1 MNKEY
6 NKFCKRC
13 LYSTSHP
20 LGLILDDDG
29 ICSGCRIHEEK
40 DKLNWLDRFEKL
52 KKIFETNNSEINPID
67 DTLISYLVSLFV
79 EVSRVDYKIDEKE
92 IKFITEILAK
102 EFNFNLDLIKEKL
115 NIVRTS
121 EGLIGYHPITKYFN
135 ENFDVNFKKKV
146 VLGLWKIAFINN
158 DLDKYEDHLVR
169 KVSDL
174 LYISHSDNM
183 LLRNKAKED
192 LCL

>member
-1 MNKEY
+1 M
-6 NKFCKRC
+6 
-13 LYSTSHP
+13 
-20 LGLILDDDG
+20 
-29 ICSGCRIHEEK
+29 
-40 DKLNWLDRFEKL
+40 FEKL
-52 KKIFETNNSEINPID
+52 KKIFETNNSEINSVD

-92 IKFITEILAK
+92 INFIMEILAK
-102 EFNFNLDLIKEKL
+102 EFNFNLDLIKDKL

-121 EGLIGYHPITKYFN
+121 ERLIGYHPITKYLN
-135 ENFDVNFKKKV
+135 ENFDINFKKKV

-174 LYISHSDNM
+174 LYINHADNM

>member
-1 MNKEY
+1 M
-6 NKFCKRC
+6 
-13 LYSTSHP
+13 
-20 LGLILDDDG
+20 
-29 ICSGCRIHEEK
+29 
-40 DKLNWLDRFEKL
+40 FEKL
-52 KKIFETNNSEINPID
+52 KKIFETNNSKINSVD

-79 EVSRVDYKIDEKE
+79 EVSRVDYKIDDKE
-92 IKFITEILAK
+92 INFIIEILAK

-121 EGLIGYHPITKYFN
+121 ERLIGYHPITKYLN
-135 ENFDVNFKKKV
+135 ENFDINFKKKV

-174 LYISHSDNM
+174 LYINHADNM

>member
-1 MNKEY
+1 M
-6 NKFCKRC
+6 
-13 LYSTSHP
+13 
-20 LGLILDDDG
+20 
-29 ICSGCRIHEEK
+29 
-40 DKLNWLDRFEKL
+40 FEKL
-52 KKIFETNNSEINPID
+52 KKIFETNNSEINSVD

-92 IKFITEILAK
+92 INFIIEILAK

-121 EGLIGYHPITKYFN
+121 ERLIGYHPITKYIN
-135 ENFDVNFKKKV
+135 ENFDINFKKKV

-174 LYISHSDNM
+174 LYINHADNM

>member
-1 MNKEY
+1 M
-6 NKFCKRC
+6 
-13 LYSTSHP
+13 
-20 LGLILDDDG
+20 
-29 ICSGCRIHEEK
+29 
-40 DKLNWLDRFEKL
+40 FEKL
-52 KKIFETNNSEINPID
+52 KKIFETNNPKIDSMD
-67 DTLISYLVSLFV
+67 DTLISYLASLFV

-92 IKFITEILAK
+92 IIFITEILSK
-102 EFNFNLDLIKEKL
+102 EFNFNLDLVKEKL

-121 EGLIGYHPITKYFN
+121 ERLIGYHPITKYFN
-135 ENFDVNFKKKV
+135 ENFDIHFKKKV

-158 DLDKYEDHLVR
+158 DLDIYEDHLVR

-183 LLRNKAKED
+183 LLRNKAKDE

>member
-1 MNKEY
+1 M
-6 NKFCKRC
+6 
-13 LYSTSHP
+13 
-20 LGLILDDDG
+20 
-29 ICSGCRIHEEK
+29 
-40 DKLNWLDRFEKL
+40 FEKL
-52 KKIFETNNSEINPID
+52 KKIFETNNSEINSVD

-92 IKFITEILAK
+92 INSIIEILAK

-121 EGLIGYHPITKYFN
+121 ERLIGYHPITKYLN
-135 ENFDVNFKKKV
+135 ENFDINFKKKV

-174 LYISHSDNM
+174 LYINHADNM

>member
-1 MNKEY
+1 M
-6 NKFCKRC
+6 
-13 LYSTSHP
+13 
-20 LGLILDDDG
+20 
-29 ICSGCRIHEEK
+29 
-40 DKLNWLDRFEKL
+40 FEKL
-52 KKIFETNNSEINPID
+52 KKIFETNNSKINSVD

-92 IKFITEILAK
+92 INSIIEILAK

-121 EGLIGYHPITKYFN
+121 ERLIGYHPITKYLN
-135 ENFDVNFKKKV
+135 ENFDINFKKKV

-174 LYISHSDNM
+174 LYINHADNM

>member
-1 MNKEY
+1 M
-6 NKFCKRC
+6 
-13 LYSTSHP
+13 
-20 LGLILDDDG
+20 
-29 ICSGCRIHEEK
+29 
-40 DKLNWLDRFEKL
+40 FEKL
-52 KKIFETNNSEINPID
+52 KKIFETNNSEINSVD

-92 IKFITEILAK
+92 INFIIEILAK

-121 EGLIGYHPITKYFN
+121 ERLIGYHPITKYIN
-135 ENFDVNFKKKV
+135 ENFDINFKKKV

-174 LYISHSDNM
+174 LYINHSDNM

>member
-1 MNKEY
+1 M
-6 NKFCKRC
+6 
-13 LYSTSHP
+13 
-20 LGLILDDDG
+20 
-29 ICSGCRIHEEK
+29 
-40 DKLNWLDRFEKL
+40 FEKL
-52 KKIFETNNSEINPID
+52 KKIFETNNSEINSVD
-67 DTLISYLVSLFV
+67 DTLISYLISLFV

-92 IKFITEILAK
+92 INFIIEILAK
-102 EFNFNLDLIKEKL
+102 EFNFNLDLIKENL

-121 EGLIGYHPITKYFN
+121 DRLIGYHPITKYLN
-135 ENFDVNFKKKV
+135 ENFDINFKKKV

-174 LYISHSDNM
+174 LYINHADNM

>member
-1 MNKEY
+1 M
-6 NKFCKRC
+6 
-13 LYSTSHP
+13 
-20 LGLILDDDG
+20 
-29 ICSGCRIHEEK
+29 
-40 DKLNWLDRFEKL
+40 FEKL
-52 KKIFETNNSEINPID
+52 KKIFETNNSEINSVD

-92 IKFITEILAK
+92 INFIIEILAK

-121 EGLIGYHPITKYFN
+121 DRLIGYHPIIKYLN
-135 ENFDVNFKKKV
+135 ENFDINFKKKV

-174 LYISHSDNM
+174 LYINHADNM

>member
-1 MNKEY
+1 M
-6 NKFCKRC
+6 
-13 LYSTSHP
+13 
-20 LGLILDDDG
+20 
-29 ICSGCRIHEEK
+29 
-40 DKLNWLDRFEKL
+40 FEKL
-52 KKIFETNNSEINPID
+52 KKIFETNISETNSVD
-67 DTLISYLVSLFV
+67 DTLISYLISLFV

-92 IKFITEILAK
+92 INFITEILAK
-102 EFNFNLDLIKEKL
+102 EFNFNLDLINEKL

-121 EGLIGYHPITKYFN
+121 ERLIGYHPITKYLN
-135 ENFDVNFKKKV
+135 ENFDISFKKKV

-174 LYISHSDNM
+174 LYINHADNM
-183 LLRNKAKED
+183 LLRNKAKKD

>member
-1 MNKEY
+1 M
-6 NKFCKRC
+6 
-13 LYSTSHP
+13 
-20 LGLILDDDG
+20 
-29 ICSGCRIHEEK
+29 
-40 DKLNWLDRFEKL
+40 FEKL
-52 KKIFETNNSEINPID
+52 KKIFETNNSEINSID

-92 IKFITEILAK
+92 VNFITEILAK

-121 EGLIGYHPITKYFN
+121 DRLIGYHPITKYLN
-135 ENFDVNFKKKV
+135 ENFDINFKKKV

-174 LYISHSDNM
+174 LYINHADNM
-183 LLRNKAKED
+183 LLRNKAKEE

>member
-1 MNKEY
+1 M
-6 NKFCKRC
+6 
-13 LYSTSHP
+13 
-20 LGLILDDDG
+20 
-29 ICSGCRIHEEK
+29 
-40 DKLNWLDRFEKL
+40 FEKL
-52 KKIFETNNSEINPID
+52 KKMFETNISEINSVD

-92 IKFITEILAK
+92 INFIIEILAK
-102 EFNFNLDLIKEKL
+102 EFNFNSDLIKEKL

-121 EGLIGYHPITKYFN
+121 ERLIGYHPITKYLN
-135 ENFDVNFKKKV
+135 ENFDINFKKKV

-174 LYISHSDNM
+174 LYINHADNM

>member
-1 MNKEY
+1 M
-6 NKFCKRC
+6 
-13 LYSTSHP
+13 
-20 LGLILDDDG
+20 
-29 ICSGCRIHEEK
+29 
-40 DKLNWLDRFEKL
+40 FEKL
-52 KKIFETNNSEINPID
+52 KKIFETNNSEINSVD
-67 DTLISYLVSLFV
+67 DTLISYLISLFV

-92 IKFITEILAK
+92 INFIIEILAK

-121 EGLIGYHPITKYFN
+121 ERLIGYHPITKYLN
-135 ENFDVNFKKKV
+135 ENFDISFKKKV
-146 VLGLWKIAFINN
+146 VFVLWKIAFINN

-174 LYISHSDNM
+174 LYINHADNM

>member
-1 MNKEY
+1 M
-6 NKFCKRC
+6 
-13 LYSTSHP
+13 
-20 LGLILDDDG
+20 
-29 ICSGCRIHEEK
+29 
-40 DKLNWLDRFEKL
+40 FEKL
-52 KKIFETNNSEINPID
+52 KKIFETNNSEINSID
-67 DTLISYLVSLFV
+67 DTLISYLVSLFI
-79 EVSRVDYKIDEKE
+79 EVARVDYKIDEKE
-92 IKFITEILAK
+92 INSITEILAK

-121 EGLIGYHPITKYFN
+121 ERLIGYHPITKYFN
-135 ENFDVNFKKKV
+135 DNFDINFKKKV

-174 LYISHSDNM
+174 LYISHSDNI

>member
-1 MNKEY
+1 M
-6 NKFCKRC
+6 
-13 LYSTSHP
+13 
-20 LGLILDDDG
+20 
-29 ICSGCRIHEEK
+29 
-40 DKLNWLDRFEKL
+40 FEKL
-52 KKIFETNNSEINPID
+52 KKIFETNNSEINSVD

-92 IKFITEILAK
+92 INFIIKILAK

-121 EGLIGYHPITKYFN
+121 ERLIGYHPITKYLN
-135 ENFDVNFKKKV
+135 ENFDINFKKKV

-174 LYISHSDNM
+174 LYINHADNM

>member
-1 MNKEY
+1 M
-6 NKFCKRC
+6 
-13 LYSTSHP
+13 
-20 LGLILDDDG
+20 
-29 ICSGCRIHEEK
+29 
-40 DKLNWLDRFEKL
+40 FEKL
-52 KKIFETNNSEINPID
+52 KKIFETNNSEINSID

-121 EGLIGYHPITKYFN
+121 ERLIGYHPITKYLN
-135 ENFDVNFKKKV
+135 ENFDISFKKKV
-146 VLGLWKIAFINN
+146 VFVLWKIAFINN

>member
-1 MNKEY
+1 M
-6 NKFCKRC
+6 
-13 LYSTSHP
+13 
-20 LGLILDDDG
+20 
-29 ICSGCRIHEEK
+29 
-40 DKLNWLDRFEKL
+40 FEKL
-52 KKIFETNNSEINPID
+52 KKIFETNNSEINSVD
-67 DTLISYLVSLFV
+67 DTLISHLVSLFV
-79 EVSRVDYKIDEKE
+79 EVSRVDYKIDDKE
-92 IKFITEILAK
+92 ISFIIEILAK

-121 EGLIGYHPITKYFN
+121 ERLIGYHPITKYLN
-135 ENFDVNFKKKV
+135 ENFDINFKKKV
-146 VLGLWKIAFINN
+146 VLGLWKIAFIND

-174 LYISHSDNM
+174 LYINHADNM

>member
-1 MNKEY
+1 M
-6 NKFCKRC
+6 
-13 LYSTSHP
+13 
-20 LGLILDDDG
+20 
-29 ICSGCRIHEEK
+29 
-40 DKLNWLDRFEKL
+40 FEKL
-52 KKIFETNNSEINPID
+52 KKIFETNNSEINSVD

-92 IKFITEILAK
+92 INFIIEILAK

-121 EGLIGYHPITKYFN
+121 ERLIGYHPITKYLN
-135 ENFDVNFKKKV
+135 KNFDTNFKKKV

-174 LYISHSDNM
+174 LYINHADNM

>member
-1 MNKEY
+1 M
-6 NKFCKRC
+6 
-13 LYSTSHP
+13 
-20 LGLILDDDG
+20 
-29 ICSGCRIHEEK
+29 
-40 DKLNWLDRFEKL
+40 FEKL
-52 KKIFETNNSEINPID
+52 KKIFETNNSEINSVD

-92 IKFITEILAK
+92 INFIIEILAK

-121 EGLIGYHPITKYFN
+121 ERLIGYHPITKYFN
-135 ENFDVNFKKKV
+135 ENFDINFKKKV

-174 LYISHSDNM
+174 LYINHADNM

>member
-1 MNKEY
+1 M
-6 NKFCKRC
+6 
-13 LYSTSHP
+13 
-20 LGLILDDDG
+20 
-29 ICSGCRIHEEK
+29 
-40 DKLNWLDRFEKL
+40 FEKL
-52 KKIFETNNSEINPID
+52 KKIFETNNSEINSVD

-92 IKFITEILAK
+92 INFIIEILAK

-121 EGLIGYHPITKYFN
+121 ERLIGYHTITKYLN
-135 ENFDVNFKKKV
+135 ENFDINFKKKV

-174 LYISHSDNM
+174 LYINHADNM

>member
-1 MNKEY
+1 M
-6 NKFCKRC
+6 
-13 LYSTSHP
+13 
-20 LGLILDDDG
+20 
-29 ICSGCRIHEEK
+29 
-40 DKLNWLDRFEKL
+40 FEKL
-52 KKIFETNNSEINPID
+52 KKIFETNISETNSVD
-67 DTLISYLVSLFV
+67 DTLISYLISLFV

-92 IKFITEILAK
+92 INFITEILAK

-121 EGLIGYHPITKYFN
+121 ERLIGYHPITKYLN
-135 ENFDVNFKKKV
+135 ENFDISFKKKV

-174 LYISHSDNM
+174 LYINHADNM

>member
-1 MNKEY
+1 M
-6 NKFCKRC
+6 
-13 LYSTSHP
+13 
-20 LGLILDDDG
+20 
-29 ICSGCRIHEEK
+29 
-40 DKLNWLDRFEKL
+40 FEKL
-52 KKIFETNNSEINPID
+52 KKIFETNNSEINSVD

-92 IKFITEILAK
+92 INFIIEILAK

-121 EGLIGYHPITKYFN
+121 ERLIGYHPITKYLN
-135 ENFDVNFKKKV
+135 ENFDINFKKKV

-174 LYISHSDNM
+174 LYINHADNM
-183 LLRNKAKED
+183 LLRNKAKEE

>member
-1 MNKEY
+1 M
-6 NKFCKRC
+6 
-13 LYSTSHP
+13 
-20 LGLILDDDG
+20 
-29 ICSGCRIHEEK
+29 
-40 DKLNWLDRFEKL
+40 FEKL
-52 KKIFETNNSEINPID
+52 KKIFETNNSEINSVD

-79 EVSRVDYKIDEKE
+79 EVSRVDYKIDDKE
-92 IKFITEILAK
+92 INFIIEILAK

-121 EGLIGYHPITKYFN
+121 ERLIGYHPITKYLN
-135 ENFDVNFKKKV
+135 ENFDINFKKKV

-174 LYISHSDNM
+174 LYINHSDNM

>member
-1 MNKEY
+1 M
-6 NKFCKRC
+6 
-13 LYSTSHP
+13 
-20 LGLILDDDG
+20 
-29 ICSGCRIHEEK
+29 
-40 DKLNWLDRFEKL
+40 FEKL
-52 KKIFETNNSEINPID
+52 KKIFETNNSEIKSVD

-92 IKFITEILAK
+92 INFIIEILAK

-121 EGLIGYHPITKYFN
+121 ERLIGYHPITKYLN
-135 ENFDVNFKKKV
+135 ENFDINFKKKV

-174 LYISHSDNM
+174 LYINHADNM

>member
-1 MNKEY
+1 M
-6 NKFCKRC
+6 
-13 LYSTSHP
+13 
-20 LGLILDDDG
+20 
-29 ICSGCRIHEEK
+29 
-40 DKLNWLDRFEKL
+40 FEKL
-52 KKIFETNNSEINPID
+52 KKIFETNNSEINSVD

-79 EVSRVDYKIDEKE
+79 EVSRVDYKVDERE
-92 IKFITEILAK
+92 INFIIEILAK

-121 EGLIGYHPITKYFN
+121 ERLIGYHPITKYLN
-135 ENFDVNFKKKV
+135 ENFDINFKKKV
-146 VLGLWKIAFINN
+146 VLGLWKIAFINE

-174 LYISHSDNM
+174 LYINHADNM

>member
-1 MNKEY
+1 M
-6 NKFCKRC
+6 
-13 LYSTSHP
+13 
-20 LGLILDDDG
+20 
-29 ICSGCRIHEEK
+29 
-40 DKLNWLDRFEKL
+40 FEKL
-52 KKIFETNNSEINPID
+52 KKIFETNNSEIKSVD

-92 IKFITEILAK
+92 INFIIEILAK

-121 EGLIGYHPITKYFN
+121 ERLIGYHPITKYIN
-135 ENFDVNFKKKV
+135 ENFDDKFKKKV

-174 LYISHSDNM
+174 LYINHADNM

>member
-1 MNKEY
+1 M
-6 NKFCKRC
+6 
-13 LYSTSHP
+13 
-20 LGLILDDDG
+20 
-29 ICSGCRIHEEK
+29 
-40 DKLNWLDRFEKL
+40 FEKL
-52 KKIFETNNSEINPID
+52 KRIFETNNSEINSVD

-92 IKFITEILAK
+92 INFIIEILAK

-121 EGLIGYHPITKYFN
+121 ERLIGYHPITKYIN
-135 ENFDVNFKKKV
+135 DNFDINFKKKV

-174 LYISHSDNM
+174 LYINHADNM

>member
-1 MNKEY
+1 M
-6 NKFCKRC
+6 
-13 LYSTSHP
+13 
-20 LGLILDDDG
+20 
-29 ICSGCRIHEEK
+29 
-40 DKLNWLDRFEKL
+40 FEKL
-52 KKIFETNNSEINPID
+52 KKIFETNNSEINSID

-92 IKFITEILAK
+92 INFITEILAK

-121 EGLIGYHPITKYFN
+121 EVLIGYHSITKYFN
-135 ENFDVNFKKKV
+135 ENFDINFKKKV
-146 VLGLWKIAFINN
+146 VFSLWKIAFINN

>member
-1 MNKEY
+1 M
-6 NKFCKRC
+6 
-13 LYSTSHP
+13 
-20 LGLILDDDG
+20 
-29 ICSGCRIHEEK
+29 
-40 DKLNWLDRFEKL
+40 FEKL
-52 KKIFETNNSEINPID
+52 KKIFETNNSEINSVD
-67 DTLISYLVSLFV
+67 DTLISYLASLFV

-92 IKFITEILAK
+92 INFIIEILAK

-121 EGLIGYHPITKYFN
+121 EKLIGYHPITKYLN
-135 ENFDVNFKKKV
+135 ENFDINFKKKV

-174 LYISHSDNM
+174 LYINHSDNM

>member
-1 MNKEY
+1 M
-6 NKFCKRC
+6 
-13 LYSTSHP
+13 
-20 LGLILDDDG
+20 
-29 ICSGCRIHEEK
+29 
-40 DKLNWLDRFEKL
+40 FEKL
-52 KKIFETNNSEINPID
+52 KKIFETNNSEINSVD

-79 EVSRVDYKIDEKE
+79 EVSRVDYKIDDKE
-92 IKFITEILAK
+92 INFIIEILAK
-102 EFNFNLDLIKEKL
+102 EFNFNLDLIKGKL

-121 EGLIGYHPITKYFN
+121 ERLIGYHPITKYLN
-135 ENFDVNFKKKV
+135 ENFDINFKKKV

-174 LYISHSDNM
+174 LYINHADNM

>member
-1 MNKEY
+1 M
-6 NKFCKRC
+6 
-13 LYSTSHP
+13 
-20 LGLILDDDG
+20 
-29 ICSGCRIHEEK
+29 
-40 DKLNWLDRFEKL
+40 FEKL
-52 KKIFETNNSEINPID
+52 KKIFETNNSEINSVD

-92 IKFITEILAK
+92 INFIIEILAK

-121 EGLIGYHPITKYFN
+121 ERLIGYHPITKYLN
-135 ENFDVNFKKKV
+135 ENFDISFKKKV

-174 LYISHSDNM
+174 LYINHADNM

>member
-1 MNKEY
+1 M
-6 NKFCKRC
+6 
-13 LYSTSHP
+13 
-20 LGLILDDDG
+20 
-29 ICSGCRIHEEK
+29 
-40 DKLNWLDRFEKL
+40 FEKL
-52 KKIFETNNSEINPID
+52 KKIFETNNSEINSVD
-67 DTLISYLVSLFV
+67 DTLISYLVSLFL

-92 IKFITEILAK
+92 INFIIEILAK

-121 EGLIGYHPITKYFN
+121 ERLIGYHPITKYLN
-135 ENFDVNFKKKV
+135 ENCDNNFKKKV

-174 LYISHSDNM
+174 LYINHADNM

>member
-1 MNKEY
+1 M
-6 NKFCKRC
+6 
-13 LYSTSHP
+13 
-20 LGLILDDDG
+20 
-29 ICSGCRIHEEK
+29 
-40 DKLNWLDRFEKL
+40 FEKL
-52 KKIFETNNSEINPID
+52 KKIFETNNSEINSVD

-92 IKFITEILAK
+92 INFIIEILAK

-121 EGLIGYHPITKYFN
+121 ERLIGYHPITKYLN
-135 ENFDVNFKKKV
+135 ENFDINFKKKV

-158 DLDKYEDHLVR
+158 VLDKYEDHLVR

-174 LYISHSDNM
+174 LYINHADNM

>member
-1 MNKEY
+1 M
-6 NKFCKRC
+6 
-13 LYSTSHP
+13 
-20 LGLILDDDG
+20 
-29 ICSGCRIHEEK
+29 
-40 DKLNWLDRFEKL
+40 FEKL
-52 KKIFETNNSEINPID
+52 KKIFETNNSEINSVD

-92 IKFITEILAK
+92 INSIIEILAK

-121 EGLIGYHPITKYFN
+121 ERLIGYHPITKYLN
-135 ENFDVNFKKKV
+135 ENFDINFKKKV

-158 DLDKYEDHLVR
+158 VLDKYEDHLVR

-174 LYISHSDNM
+174 LYINHADNM

>member
-1 MNKEY
+1 M
-6 NKFCKRC
+6 
-13 LYSTSHP
+13 
-20 LGLILDDDG
+20 
-29 ICSGCRIHEEK
+29 
-40 DKLNWLDRFEKL
+40 FEKL
-52 KKIFETNNSEINPID
+52 KKIFETNNSEINSVD
-67 DTLISYLVSLFV
+67 DTLISYLVSLFL

-92 IKFITEILAK
+92 INFIIEILAK

-121 EGLIGYHPITKYFN
+121 ERLIGYHPITKYLN

-174 LYISHSDNM
+174 LYINHADNM

>member
-1 MNKEY
+1 M
-6 NKFCKRC
+6 
-13 LYSTSHP
+13 
-20 LGLILDDDG
+20 
-29 ICSGCRIHEEK
+29 
-40 DKLNWLDRFEKL
+40 FEKL
-52 KKIFETNNSEINPID
+52 KKIFETNISETNSVD
-67 DTLISYLVSLFV
+67 DTLISYLISLFV
-79 EVSRVDYKIDEKE
+79 KVSRVNYKIDEKE
-92 IKFITEILAK
+92 INFITEILAK

-121 EGLIGYHPITKYFN
+121 ERLIGYHPITKYLN
-135 ENFDVNFKKKV
+135 ENFDISFKKKV

-174 LYISHSDNM
+174 LYINHADNM
-183 LLRNKAKED
+183 LLRNKAKDE

>member
-1 MNKEY
+1 M
-6 NKFCKRC
+6 
-13 LYSTSHP
+13 
-20 LGLILDDDG
+20 
-29 ICSGCRIHEEK
+29 
-40 DKLNWLDRFEKL
+40 FEKL
-52 KKIFETNNSEINPID
+52 KKIFETNNSEINSVD

-79 EVSRVDYKIDEKE
+79 EVSRVDYKIDERE
-92 IKFITEILAK
+92 INFIIEILAK

-121 EGLIGYHPITKYFN
+121 ERLIGYHPITKYLN
-135 ENFDVNFKKKV
+135 ENFDINFKKKV
-146 VLGLWKIAFINN
+146 ILGLWKIAFINN

-174 LYISHSDNM
+174 LYISHSDNI

>member
-1 MNKEY
+1 M
-6 NKFCKRC
+6 
-13 LYSTSHP
+13 
-20 LGLILDDDG
+20 
-29 ICSGCRIHEEK
+29 
-40 DKLNWLDRFEKL
+40 FEKL
-52 KKIFETNNSEINPID
+52 KKIFETNNSEINSVD

-92 IKFITEILAK
+92 INFIIEILAK

-121 EGLIGYHPITKYFN
+121 ERLIGYHPITKYLN
-135 ENFDVNFKKKV
+135 ENFDNNFKKKV

-174 LYISHSDNM
+174 LYINHADNM